1 MSLPIAKWYITIAFL
16 LITLVT
22 NAQEYNYWQMGR
34 ISLDFNTEPPTQTQE
49 WLTGKRSLG
58 WGSICDDKG
67 NLKYYHSATYTDW
80 DIPTQD
86 SILNANG
93 DYIGGLTNVFRTN
106 NKIFFR
112 YSDSIYYIFYE
123 GVAIGDTIKR
133 SDTTVEGTFNL
144 YYSIINTQLNGGK
157 GGVISPIKPLINS
170 GFDVTLLS
178 ATQNADSSWW
188 VACRSADSL
197 YAIKISNAKVY
208 PPVITYAKERTA
220 NYLDKKFSTYSTYL
234 IPSKFS
240 HDGTLLVTSVI
251 YSPFYRNYNHP
262 FPVFNTPDSLRQN
275 IVSAYQFN
283 KQTGEFSNQQV
294 LKKFTHNDYGK
305 NVKVMSFNSIAF
317 SPNDSLIY
325 LQQADTA
332 KLPNSGPVSILFQ
345 YKRHTTNILST
356 EKEIYR
362 NQNLATYY
370 KFIHLGQNGRIY
382 LSQDGRYNTPL
393 GYIYY
398 PDREGK
404 DCKVILQGLLA
415 PCYNPTFPNI
425 QINCAPLLNIFTRY
439 HGNKMAFA
447 FVPQCDSSVQMQNGC
462 DTTKFTKYQWFIYG
476 TAGNNHVDSAWG
488 KAPKFKL
495 PASGRYW
502 VKLRGTTPSGYR
514 PWYSDTID
522 FKILPVPKAKL
533 SINSNTGCR
542 YVAFEFTDS
551 TTDGGGVNPQTGQTW
566 VFNFGEGK
574 DSTINLP
581 AGQTPTGKFLHTY
594 TQTGNYNVNVHYTN
608 GYCADSFVFA
618 NSIKIVDAPQPG
630 IIISDN
636 NVCQPATI
644 NFKRTY
650 QDTITKITY
659 NFDDGSAD
667 IATPV
672 VLGIDN
678 PQDYNFTKAG
688 QYNVLQTLEGATGC
702 ITTDSIEVTILKGF
716 EANQTINLNY
726 VTVED
731 SNSAKIDWNY
741 TDDAKLYEVYR
752 STNKQDWKKVTSIDG
767 FQKNEYLNQP
777 ITTSN
782 QQYFYKVIAF
792 DTCLKTIESNIG
804 STIVL
809 KGKNFDNEFA
819 VIEWS
824 PYENWVNGIDRYEIQ
839 VLEGIDN
846 WVPIAQEQNTNY
858 KDLNFT
864 DGANLTKCYR
874 IEAFE
879 NNSPFSSKSNKICL
893 PVAPM
898 LWIPNAFTPNN
909 DLLNDTFKV
918 TTLGIEKLKIS
929 IFNSIGEEIYNSTN
943 VDFTWDGTYK
953 NKPVP
958 EGAYIYL
965 IQAIG
970 TDKKIKFFRGSISLL
985 R

>member
-1 MSLPIAKWYITIAFL
+1 MQRPIKAKNLVFVWVVVL
-16 LITLVT
+16 LANLQLCFG
-22 NAQEYNYWQMGR
+22 QEYNHWQIG
-34 ISLDFNTEPPTQTQE
+34 ISSISFETEPPTFNRNFT
-49 WLTGKRSLG
+49 TKKNAGNASV
-58 WGSICDDKG
+58 CDDKG
-67 NLKYYHSATYTDW
+67 NFKYFFKDNNRQKLDTIIKTPNKT
-80 DIPTQD
+80 IGT
-86 SILNANG
+86 LN
-93 DYIGGLTNVFRTN
+93 NVEYSREN
-106 NKIFFR
+106 LYFR
-112 YSDSIYYIFYE
+112 YNDSLYFIFYL
-123 GVAIGDTIKR
+123 GTAIGDNINTKDSTNTITY
-133 SDTTVEGTFNL
+133 DL
-144 YYSIINTQLNGGK
+144 YYSILNTQLNKGNGGL
-157 GGVISPIKPLINS
+157 ISPISPIIKSNFNVSNLA
-170 GFDVTLLS
+170 
-178 ATQNADSSWW
+178 ATQNSDSTWW
-188 VACRSADSL
+188 VTCRAGDSL
-197 YAIKISNAKVY
+197 YAVKVHADY
-208 PPVITYAKERTA
+208 LTEPIVSYAKEREHEYIEKRYRNQTIHT
-220 NYLDKKFSTYSTYL
+220 KFSNDGQTLISATTY
-234 IPSKFS
+234 K
-240 HDGTLLVTSVI
+240 
-251 YSPFYRNYNHP
+251 PFYSSP
-262 FPVFNTPDSLRQN
+262 LLTLDTTEQAILA
-275 IVSAYQFN
+275 IYQFN
-283 KQTGEFSNQQV
+283 KQTGRFSGQQA
-294 LKKFTHNDYGK
+294 LKANVFNANTNTIKNLQTSFSSFT
-305 NVKVMSFNSIAF
+305 F

-325 LQQADTA
+325 LLYRSINNTNKKYSQILQYQRYNNSIAATELEIFYSDNPVTA
-332 KLPNSGPVSILFQ
+332 YN
-345 YKRHTTNILST
+345 
-356 EKEIYR
+356 
-362 NQNLATYY
+362 
-370 KFIHLGQNGRIY
+370 FIELGQNGRIIATSEY
-382 LSQDGRYNTPL
+382 SPNGYY
-393 GYIYY
+393 GYIYR
-398 PDREGK
+398 PNKRGK
-404 DCKVILQGLLA
+404 ACQLIHNGFVAKCYHPIFPTQEFQCGGLG
-415 PCYNPTFPNI
+415 
-425 QINCAPLLNIFTRY
+425 NIFTRY

-488 KAPKFKL
+488 TAPKFKL

-551 TTDGGGVNPQTGQTW
+551 TTSGGGVNPQTGQTW
-566 VFNFGEGK
+566 IFNFGEGK

-594 TQTGNYNVNVHYTN
+594 TQTGNYNVSVHYTN

-752 STNKQDWKKVTSIDG
+752 STNKQDWKKVISIDG

-819 VIEWS
+819 IIEWS

-846 WVPIAQEQNTNY
+846 WVPIAQEQNINY

-879 NNSPFSSKSNKICL
+879 NNSSFSSKSNKICL

-970 TDKKIKFFRGSISLL
+970 TDKKIKIFKGSLSLL